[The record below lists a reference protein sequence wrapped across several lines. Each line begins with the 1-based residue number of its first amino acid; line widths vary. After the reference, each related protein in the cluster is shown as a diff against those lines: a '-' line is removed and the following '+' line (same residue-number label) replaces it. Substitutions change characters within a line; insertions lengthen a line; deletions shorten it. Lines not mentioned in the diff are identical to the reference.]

1 MLVGAFTLLGVK
13 SEEQNQARKGM
24 IAELAE
30 ANQRLEEMMAENT
43 GLQAQLL
50 IQAREAGRGTS
61 GSGWPGRSTTPSPR
75 A

>member
-1 MLVGAFTLLGVK
+1 MKT
-13 SEEQNQARKGM
+13 EEQNQARKGM
-24 IAELAE
+24 IAELAQ

-50 IQAREAGRGTS
+50 TQAREAARATN
-61 GSGWPGRSTTPSPR
+61 GSGWPGRSTTRSPR